1 MHLVK
6 VEKDYL
12 IFVFVAVLGLL
23 QLVATRQ
30 RWTGLLF
37 CRRWPLLSYVLGL
50 AGLGGG
56 YAWFFFSD
64 DRNVPGLEGW
74 QLFSRFAVSTVAA
87 VLVTLLVSSALHAR
101 RDEGATA
108 GQKHH
113 PSPANEECGLE
124 ALRTL
129 TYGQILNRWLQ
140 RPPGG
145 GKRAAV

>member
-23 QLVATRQ
+23 QLVAARQ

-37 CRRWPLLSYVLGL
+37 VRRWPLLSYVLGL

-56 YAWFFFSD
+56 YAWFFFGD
-64 DRNVPGLEGW
+64 DRNVPGLEGY

-87 VLVTLLVSSALHAR
+87 VLVTLLVSSALHVR
-101 RDEGATA
+101 WDKDIV
-108 GQKHH
+108 GQKHDL
-113 PSPANEECGLE
+113 PPADEEHGLE
-124 ALRTL
+124 ILRTL
-129 TYGQILNRWLQ
+129 TYWQALTRWLQ

-145 GKRAAV
+145 GERAAD

>member
-12 IFVFVAVLGLL
+12 IFVFLAVLGLL
-23 QLVATRQ
+23 QLVAARQ

-37 CRRWPLLSYVLGL
+37 CRRWPLLSYVFGL

-74 QLFSRFAVSTVAA
+74 QLFSRFAVSAVAA
-87 VLVTLLVSSALHAR
+87 VLVTLLVSSVLHAR
-101 RDEGATA
+101 RDKDTV
-108 GQKHH
+108 GQKYHL
-113 PSPANEECGLE
+113 SPVNEERGLE

-129 TYGQILNRWLQ
+129 TYGQILTRWLR

-145 GKRAAV
+145 GDRAAA

>member
-12 IFVFVAVLGLL
+12 VFVFLAVLGLL
-23 QLVATRQ
+23 QLVAARQ

-56 YAWFFFSD
+56 YAWFFCSD
-64 DRNVPGLEGW
+64 DRNVPGLEGY
-74 QLFSRFAVSTVAA
+74 QLFSRFAVSAVAA
-87 VLVTLLVSSALHAR
+87 LLVTLLVSSALHAR

-108 GQKHH
+108 GQKYL
-113 PSPANEECGLE
+113 SPANEERGLE

-129 TYGQILNRWLQ
+129 TYGQILHRWLR

-145 GKRAAV
+145 GDRAAA

>member
-12 IFVFVAVLGLL
+12 IFVFFAILGLL
-23 QLVATRQ
+23 QLVAARQ

-37 CRRWPLLSYVLGL
+37 FRRWPLLSYVLGL
-50 AGLGGG
+50 ACLGGG
-56 YAWFFFSD
+56 YAWFFFGD

-74 QLFSRFAVSTVAA
+74 QLFSRFAVSAVAA
-87 VLVTLLVSSALHAR
+87 VLVTLLVSSVLHAR
-101 RDEGATA
+101 LDAGAIA
-108 GQKHH
+108 GQKYRL
-113 PSPANEECGLE
+113 SPANEERGLE

-129 TYGQILNRWLQ
+129 TYWQALNRWLR

-145 GKRAAV
+145 GDRAAA

>member
-23 QLVATRQ
+23 QLLAARQ

-56 YAWFFFSD
+56 YAWFFCSD
-64 DRNVPGLEGW
+64 DRNVPGLEGY
-74 QLFSRFAVSTVAA
+74 QLFSRFAVSAVAA
-87 VLVTLLVSSALHAR
+87 LLVTLLVSSALHAR
-101 RDEGATA
+101 RDKDTVE
-108 GQKHH
+108 QKHH
-113 PSPANEECGLE
+113 LSPADEERGLE

-129 TYGQILNRWLQ
+129 TYGQILHRWRR
-140 RPPGG
+140 RPPRGG
-145 GKRAAV
+145 ERAAD

>member
-12 IFVFVAVLGLL
+12 IFVFFAALGLL
-23 QLVATRQ
+23 QMVAIRQ

-74 QLFSRFAVSTVAA
+74 QLFSRFAVAAGAA
-87 VLVTLLVSSALHAR
+87 VLVTLLASSALHAR
-101 RDEGATA
+101 LNEGTTA
-108 GQKHH
+108 RQDCSL
-113 PSPANEECGLE
+113 SPASEERGLE

-129 TYGQILNRWLQ
+129 TYWQALTRWL
-140 RPPGG
+140 RRTPRGG
-145 GKRAAV
+145 ERAAD

>member
-12 IFVFVAVLGLL
+12 IFVFVAVLCLL
-23 QLVATRQ
+23 QLVAARQ

-37 CRRWPLLSYVLGL
+37 CRRWPLLSYVWGL
-50 AGLGGG
+50 AGLGGS

-64 DRNVPGLEGW
+64 DRNVPGLEGY
-74 QLFSRFAVSTVAA
+74 QLFSRFAVSAVAA
-87 VLVTLLVSSALHAR
+87 LLVTLLVSSALHVR
-101 RDEGATA
+101 RDEGAAA
-108 GQKHH
+108 GQKYL
-113 PSPANEECGLE
+113 SPGNEERGLE

-129 TYGQILNRWLQ
+129 TYGQILNRWRR

-145 GKRAAV
+145 GERAAD

>member
-12 IFVFVAVLGLL
+12 IFVFLAVLGLL
-23 QLVATRQ
+23 QLVAVRQ

-37 CRRWPLLSYVLGL
+37 CRRWSLLGYAFGL

-74 QLFSRFAVSTVAA
+74 QLFSRFAVSAVAA
-87 VLVTLLVSSALHAR
+87 VLVTLLVSSALHVR
-101 RDEGATA
+101 RDKDIVGWK
-108 GQKHH
+108 QDL
-113 PSPANEECGLE
+113 PPANEERGLE

-129 TYGQILNRWLQ
+129 TYGQILNRWLR

-145 GKRAAV
+145 GERAAA

>member
-23 QLVATRQ
+23 QLVAARQ

-64 DRNVPGLEGW
+64 DRNVPGLEGY
-74 QLFSRFAVSTVAA
+74 QLFSRFAVSAVAA
-87 VLVTLLVSSALHAR
+87 LLVTLLVSSVLHVH
-101 RDEGATA
+101 RDKDIVE
-108 GQKHH
+108 QKHYLL
-113 PSPANEECGLE
+113 PVNEERGLE
-124 ALRTL
+124 ALRSL
-129 TYGQILNRWLQ
+129 TYGQILNRWRR

-145 GKRAAV
+145 GERAAA